1 MDRAIATRS
10 RTGCINCRKGRIRC
24 DEKKPDCTT
33 CIAKKKTCSYGPARP
48 PLRDR
53 RAQALP
59 GQQTPWALQVSHQ
72 HQTFPSAK
80 KESSGRRK
88 KQPTEKETMIRR
100 WKLPRSDAVD
110 PFNALPIKM
119 PFNSKEL
126 LHYSIG
132 TFSGL
137 SSHQINVCVDSAVK
151 TPVALRNTL
160 IIAGIHHV
168 WNTGELRVFK
178 RAFISHK
185 LHGIHQV
192 NGWLDRT
199 PDTATF
205 FKCCQLIAT
214 LCITEC
220 CVKNFAVADAHL
232 AGLLAYM
239 DHFSATEPGF
249 DLSQSIEGELLNR
262 YFILAFNIMHGLKS
276 QVNDFIRMIPK
287 SSDPQRPIDKKRL
300 RDMIYNAHTDEEER
314 LSRLKGV
321 SLFPFFFIPLEA
333 VKKPFR
339 HVDVSTMLESLRD
352 VTKAYDMRFERPSRN
367 GVVDS
372 QYHLWHSGAPS
383 KMFVASIDAHAKS
396 LSHNPDLSAQ
406 ENDSL
411 LSSWSGFNV
420 AEGMYLTSVL
430 GIWNSGSPPETPL
443 HSRGLLILER
453 DLQAELVELVT
464 GREQR
469 QELWLWKLFVGIL
482 SIAHADVQSRKSFFQ
497 ELSAHFSRL
506 VRKWIDLRGMGSM
519 QWENAREVLSSI
531 TWPVHFQKEEI
542 ARRLWCSTILGD
554 EEAAAFSGSRHVQ
567 IN

>member
-10 RTGCINCRKGRIRC
+10 RTGCTNCRKGRIRC

-33 CIAKKKTCSYGPARP
+33 CLAKKKTCSYSPARL

-53 RAQALP
+53 RAQAFP
-59 GQQTPWALQVSHQ
+59 GEQTPWALPISHP
-72 HQTFPSAK
+72 HQIYLSAK
-80 KESSGRRK
+80 KEPNSKKK

-110 PFNALPIKM
+110 PFNVLLIKM

-126 LHYSIG
+126 LHYSVG
-132 TFSGL
+132 RFSGL
-137 SSHQINVCVDSAVK
+137 PSHQINACVGSAVK

-160 IIAGIHHV
+160 IIAGVHHV
-168 WNTGELRVFK
+168 WNTGELRSFK
-178 RAFISHK
+178 SAFLSHK
-185 LHGIHQV
+185 LHGVHQV
-192 NGWLDRT
+192 NGWLQRT

-239 DHFSATEPGF
+239 DHFSATKPGF
-249 DLSQSIEGELLNR
+249 DLAQSIEGELLNR

-287 SSDPQRPIDKKRL
+287 SSDPQRTIDKKKL

-321 SLFPFFFIPLEA
+321 SLFPFFFLPLEA
-333 VKKPFR
+333 IKKPFR
-339 HVDVSTMLESLRD
+339 HIDVSTMLESLRD
-352 VTKAYDMRFERPSRN
+352 VTKAYDMRFKRPSRD
-367 GVVDS
+367 GIVDS
-372 QYHLWHSGAPS
+372 LYHLWYSGAPS

-396 LSHNPDLSAQ
+396 ISHNLDPSTQ
-406 ENDSL
+406 GNVSL

-443 HSRGLLILER
+443 HTRGLLILEK
-453 DLQAELVELVT
+453 DLQAELVDFDT
-464 GREQR
+464 RREQE
-469 QELWLWKLFVGIL
+469 QALWLWKLFVGIL
-482 SIAHADVQSRKSFFQ
+482 SIAHADVQSRKSIFQ
-497 ELSAHFSRL
+497 ELSARFSQIIR
-506 VRKWIDLRGMGSM
+506 RWIDLREMGSM
-519 QWENAREVLSSI
+519 QWENARELLSSI

-542 ARRLWCSTILGD
+542 ARRLWSSAILGD
-554 EEAAAFSGSRHVQ
+554 EQVAVSSISQHVRKK
-567 IN
+567 

>member
-1 MDRAIATRS
+1 MDRAIASRS
-10 RTGCINCRKGRIRC
+10 RSGCINCRKGRIRC

-33 CIAKKKTCSYGPARP
+33 CITKKKTCSYSPARL
-48 PLRDR
+48 PLREV

-59 GQQTPWALQVSHQ
+59 GEQTPWALPVSHP
-72 HQTFPSAK
+72 HQIFPSAK
-80 KESSGRRK
+80 KESKASTSRRR

-100 WKLPRSDAVD
+100 WRLPRPDAVD
-110 PFNALPIKM
+110 PFNVLPIKM

-126 LHYSIG
+126 LHYFPTSVG
-132 TFSGL
+132 
-137 SSHQINVCVDSAVK
+137 SAVK

-160 IIAGIHHV
+160 IVAGVHHV
-168 WNTGELRVFK
+168 WNTGELRSFK
-178 RAFISHK
+178 SAFLSHK
-185 LHGIHQV
+185 LHGVHQV
-192 NGWLDRT
+192 NGWLKRT

-220 CVKNFAVADAHL
+220 CVKNFPVADAHL

-239 DHFSATEPGF
+239 DHFAAAKPGF
-249 DLSQSIEGELLNR
+249 DLAESIEGELLNR

-276 QVNDFIRMIPK
+276 QVNDFMKVIPK
-287 SSDPQRPIDKKRL
+287 SSDPQRSIDKKKL

-321 SLFPFFFIPLEA
+321 SLFPFFFLPLEA

-339 HVDVSTMLESLRD
+339 HIDVSTMLDSLRD
-352 VTKAYDMRFERPSRN
+352 VTKAYDMRFERPSRE
-367 GVVDS
+367 GVIDS
-372 QYHLWHSGAPS
+372 LYNLWHSGAPS
-383 KMFVASIDAHAKS
+383 KMFVASIDAHARS
-396 LSHNPDLSAQ
+396 ISHNTDPSTHG
-406 ENDSL
+406 NDSL

-453 DLQAELVELVT
+453 DLQAELAELDKR
-464 GREQR
+464 GEQE
-469 QELWLWKLFVGIL
+469 QALWLWKLFVGIL

-497 ELSAHFSRL
+497 ELSARFSQL
-506 VRKWIDLRGMGSM
+506 IRKWIDFRDMESI

-542 ARRLWCSTILGD
+542 ARQLWCSAILGD
-554 EEAAAFSGSRHVQ
+554 EYVGSGFFKIPPRTK
-567 IN
+567 